1 MDARTHEPARAALH
15 AMVSAPAR
23 RLRAAARRQ
32 RMPWRVPLV
41 MLPILLTLVAAV
53 AGGLLRAGV
62 ALPGDELLLGRA
74 ALEHAALMIGAFL
87 GSVVAIERAVALKHR
102 AAFLGP
108 LASIAAGFALL
119 LGQSALGAGLL
130 LAAALGFVVASAAV
144 LRRQRAPHTALLLL
158 AALCWLAGNAA
169 FALGIGGEPVFAA
182 WFAFLV
188 MTIAAERLEMARL
201 MRQRRSAQLALFAI
215 LGVLVGGAALCAVR
229 PAVGGLLYGAALLAL
244 AVWLGLHDIARRTV
258 HAHGLSRYMAVCLL
272 SGYAWLGVA
281 GLAWAATA
289 LGWPARDAALHALGL
304 GFIVAMMMA
313 HAPVILP
320 AVARLK
326 LRFGNVFYLPLLLL
340 QASLVMRLGA
350 GATDPAWRGAGAV
363 LNAAALALFLLVVA
377 GSALAWRHQQRSSL
391 SLHQE
396 ALR

>member
-23 RLRAAARRQ
+23 RVRAAARR
-32 RMPWRVPLV
+32 RRSPWRVPLV
-41 MLPILLTLVAAV
+41 MLPILLALVAAV

-87 GSVVAIERAVALKHR
+87 GSVIAIERAVALRHR

-108 LASIAAGFALL
+108 LASIAAGLALL
-119 LGQSALGAGLL
+119 LGQAALGAGLL
-130 LAAALGFVVASAAV
+130 LAASLGFVVVSALV
-144 LRRQRAPHTALLLL
+144 LRRQPAPHTVLLLL

-169 FALGIGGEPVFAA
+169 FALGVGGEPVFAA
-182 WFAFLV
+182 WFAFLI

-201 MRQRRSAQLALFAI
+201 MRQRDAAQAWLFAI
-215 LGVLVGGAALCAVR
+215 LAALVAGAALCGVR
-229 PAVGGLLYGAALLAL
+229 PAAGGLLYGAALLAL
-244 AVWLGLHDIARRTV
+244 AVWLGRHDIARRTV
-258 HAHGLSRYMAVCLL
+258 HAHGLARYMAVCLL
-272 SGYAWLGVA
+272 TGYAWLGVA
-281 GLAWAATA
+281 GIAYGATA

-304 GFIVAMMMA
+304 GFIIAMMMA

-320 AVARLK
+320 AVTGLK
-326 LRFGNVFYLPLLLL
+326 LRFGGVFYLPLAQL
-340 QASLVMRLGA
+340 QLSLVVRLGV
-350 GATDPAWRGAGAV
+350 GAADPGWRAAGAV
-363 LNAAALALFLLVVA
+363 LNAAALALFLFVVA
-377 GSALAWRHQQRSSL
+377 GAAIAWRHRERGTL
-391 SLHQE
+391 SLHHE